1 MPAISDLCLNF
12 RYNHLPYHNAIHA
25 ADVLVRVSAI
35 IHADNICDP
44 EDTKDSLLLLS
55 VILAAI
61 VHDYNHP
68 GLTNAF
74 QIATDSAISREF
86 NEQMI
91 LENVS
96 LHRSLAAMRQ
106 DRFNFLP
113 AMSVTG
119 KRELCSN
126 IIKLVRQL
134 FETRMLIMMPLSTCS
149 ILLRI
154 EIEASSD
161 SSYCLYLCLMQ
172 VLATDMSRHFELVAS
187 FKSKV
192 GFCEL
197 LILCL
202 AD

>member
-1 MPAISDLCLNF
+1 MFPNF
-12 RYNHLPYHNAIHA
+12 RYNNLPYHNAIHA
-25 ADVLVRVSAI
+25 ADVLTRVSAI

-44 EDTKDSLLLLS
+44 NDTKDSLLLLS

-74 QIATDSAISREF
+74 QIAIDSAISREF

-113 AMSVTG
+113 AMSVGG

-126 IIKLVRQL
+126 IIKLVRRVTETGILVMML
-134 FETRMLIMMPLSTCS
+134 FPTCEFS
-149 ILLRI
+149 
-154 EIEASSD
+154 
-161 SSYCLYLCLMQ
+161 CG
-172 VLATDMSRHFELVAS
+172 FELRPDPVV
-187 FKSKV
+187 FL
-192 GFCEL
+192 FP
-197 LILCL
+197 
-202 AD
+202 